1 MATDATF
8 LPNDQSWFITTLFG
22 FQLGIFELLNQK
34 YKVRTLI
41 ECYKMTRVTKWHK
54 NTVNGDA
61 LQLLV
66 ELDNM
71 QEVQTRISGSHVGEL
86 SKHQSLFVG
95 A

>member
-1 MATDATF
+1 MA
-8 LPNDQSWFITTLFG
+8 
-22 FQLGIFELLNQK
+22 QK
-34 YKVRTLI
+34 YSERRCI
-41 ECYKMTRVTKWHK
+41 
-54 NTVNGDA
+54 A
-61 LQLLV
+61 AAV